1 MSWKEYFFALFLMD
15 SVVLIFVIMILTLQ
29 NYMPLSEG
37 KGGLSIDLAFDI
49 ANGFITDADL

>member
-29 NYMPLSEG
+29 NYIPLSDG
-37 KGGLSIDLAFDI
+37 KGGLSIDLVFDI
-49 ANGFITDADL
+49 AIGFITDTDL